1 MNRYCLILSL
11 SLINYCLAVNKY
23 YTYDKI
29 DDSLHAWQ
37 SNYGF
42 STHLLFPD
50 HGIIYNLDTI
60 GYSSQDSLPIFAVKL
75 SDNAN
80 LDEDEAQVLILGQC
94 HAEEI
99 YGVEIAMALIECFI
113 EPGNCNRL
121 DTEEYGFDKG
131 MLDNYLSTAL
141 DKLEIW
147 VVPTHNPEGLKVVH
161 GYCDDGDSETTS
173 ACSLNN
179 GNWVEDPSYRKNG
192 KDVNN
197 NGTFIEPDDWLRV
210 IGQDM
215 DGVDLNR
222 NYDLNWIFGHDKF
235 QHTYGTEYASCNTYY
250 QDDFDYYKGES
261 SFSEKEIQAIR
272 DFALDKK
279 FILSIAYHSSRS
291 GCIAEKVIFPWG
303 WKEKTDQDS
312 DRKKSPDYSV
322 IKILGDKLHDIL
334 GFPKDGDY
342 YAKPQGGR
350 YGNAHDWFYRET
362 GCFQYLIEVGDFEY
376 DGQWNPDDA
385 LLIDDNYDETLD
397 RNLGVL
403 FYLFMNAVGGADIS
417 VADQPINLSLITG
430 VVRDEEG
437 NPIEN
442 AIIKVLEMDG
452 LVLKPRKTDEFG
464 RYRRLLIPDS
474 SYTLVISASD
484 HVSDTINIDNLNTG
498 INIIDDIVLN
508 SQPLFELTLNIQT
521 PFGYDHEVEVFYN
534 DSFTTGMLTNL
545 MNLLPRDNYKIRLN
559 AEGLSPVI
567 INTYLDNNMEYN
579 IQLNE
584 ENILLS
590 DDFSDLSN
598 WEILNGNWIISGNTL
613 KSQTDLFY
621 ENNIQQKM
629 KSNIIT
635 AEEGVEYVVIVDLR
649 YELEWGKD
657 FFSMMYVSGTDTA
670 KLLTLTGDNYE
681 FYTEYIPLFI
691 HEGQS
696 NGQLLIDLVTD
707 QNLNYRGVEI
717 NNIIL
722 QKSGEYTSTTLN
734 NSIPNLPDK
743 FTLEQNLPNPFN
755 PETRINFSVPRLSPI
770 TISIYNLKGEL
781 IEELINDIYEP
792 GNYKVNFN
800 ATGYASG
807 IYFYR
812 LKTGF
817 GNYTRKLM
825 IIK

>member
-1 MNRYCLILSL
+1 M
-11 SLINYCLAVNKY
+11 
-23 YTYDKI
+23 
-29 DDSLHAWQ
+29 
-37 SNYGF
+37 
-42 STHLLFPD
+42 
-50 HGIIYNLDTI
+50 
-60 GYSSQDSLPIFAVKL
+60 
-75 SDNAN
+75 
-80 LDEDEAQVLILGQC
+80 
-94 HAEEI
+94 
-99 YGVEIAMALIECFI
+99 
-113 EPGNCNRL
+113 
-121 DTEEYGFDKG
+121 
-131 MLDNYLSTAL
+131 
-141 DKLEIW
+141 
-147 VVPTHNPEGLKVVH
+147 
-161 GYCDDGDSETTS
+161 
-173 ACSLNN
+173 
-179 GNWVEDPSYRKNG
+179 
-192 KDVNN
+192 
-197 NGTFIEPDDWLRV
+197 
-210 IGQDM
+210 
-215 DGVDLNR
+215 
-222 NYDLNWIFGHDKF
+222 
-235 QHTYGTEYASCNTYY
+235 
-250 QDDFDYYKGES
+250 
-261 SFSEKEIQAIR
+261 
-272 DFALDKK
+272 
-279 FILSIAYHSSRS
+279 
-291 GCIAEKVIFPWG
+291 
-303 WKEKTDQDS
+303 
-312 DRKKSPDYSV
+312 
-322 IKILGDKLHDIL
+322 
-334 GFPKDGDY
+334 
-342 YAKPQGGR
+342 
-350 YGNAHDWFYRET
+350 T
-362 GCFQYLIEVGDFEY
+362 G
-376 DGQWNPDDA
+376 
-385 LLIDDNYDETLD
+385 
-397 RNLGVL
+397 
-403 FYLFMNAVGGADIS
+403 
-417 VADQPINLSLITG
+417 
-430 VVRDEEG
+430 RDEEG

-452 LVLKPRKTDEFG
+452 LILKQRTTDEFG

-484 HVSDTINIDNLNTG
+484 HISDTINIDNLNTG

-508 SQPLFELTLNIQT
+508 SQTLFELTLNIQT
-521 PFGYDHEVEVFYN
+521 PFGYGQEVEVFYN

-649 YELEWGKD
+649 YELEWEKD
-657 FFSMMYVSGTDTA
+657 IFSIIYIAENDTVD
-670 KLLTLTGDNYE
+670 LLTLTGDNYE

-696 NGQLLIDLVTD
+696 NGQILLDLVTD

-755 PETRINFSVPRLSPI
+755 PETRINFSVPHLSPI